1 MAFYM
6 ENFRTFSIFRR
17 EPLHF
22 STYMAQ
28 PDNIYDKIQEL
39 LGDIPG
45 NLTILEQQIDADVQ
59 MEYFSYAKS
68 HTADFDAEEVLRN
81 REFIFRHDLTLDDK
95 KHMLVQL
102 ANIDSI
108 EAYRTLERYIQGSP
122 DQLRDWATLALQE
135 CRLLIESKLLDK
147 SQVLIST
154 GLGGKGLKLRYFAVL
169 LNIQGRS
176 YSSFEQRIISE
187 EVRFSIKKS
196 KGELEYIRFH
206 KELCT
211 VLIMIPLQVPV
222 QGLFDN
228 LIFECNQYG
237 NFLNPDYFITNV
249 RELTISQIRKM
260 IQQTCIK
267 NKTRKE

>member
-1 MAFYM
+1 
-6 ENFRTFSIFRR
+6 
-17 EPLHF
+17 
-22 STYMAQ
+22 MAQ

-59 MEYFSYAKS
+59 MEYFNYAKS
-68 HTADFDAEEVLRN
+68 LTGDFDPDEVLKN
-81 REFIFRHDLTLDDK
+81 KEFIFSHDLTLDDK

-108 EAYRTLERYIQGSP
+108 EAYRTLERYIHGSP

-135 CRLLIESKLLDK
+135 CRLLLESKLLDE

-154 GLGGKGLKLRYFAVL
+154 GLGGKGLKLRYFTVL
-169 LNIQGRS
+169 LNVHGRS
-176 YSSFEQRIISE
+176 YTSFERRIISE

-196 KGELEYIRFH
+196 KGELEYIRFD

-211 VLIMIPLQVPV
+211 VLSMIPLQVPV
-222 QGLFDN
+222 QGLFDD
-228 LIFECNQYG
+228 LIHECNQYG
-237 NFLNPDYFITNV
+237 DFLNPDYIITNV
-249 RELTISQIRKM
+249 RELKNSQIRKM
-260 IQQTCIK
+260 IRQSCTK
-267 NKTRKE
+267 NKTRKD

>member
-1 MAFYM
+1 MVFYM
-6 ENFRTFSIFRR
+6 ENLRTFSIFRR

-22 STYMAQ
+22 SANMAQ

-68 HTADFDAEEVLRN
+68 HTADFDAEEVLKN

-108 EAYRTLERYIQGSP
+108 EAYRTLEKYIQGSP

-169 LNIQGRS
+169 LNNQGCS
-176 YSSFEQRIISE
+176 YSTFEQRIISE
-187 EVRFSIKKS
+187 EVRFSVKKS

-228 LIFECNQYG
+228 LILECNQYG